1 MFKTVKVGNTSLQYT
16 IVSQSDDTSTVTN
29 GSITTPALRK
39 SKIKR
44 KTRHRKTVI
53 LILITLIMGCGIVIA
68 AVLVPILVASKLVS
82 NLPESAK
89 FKTFAIAAGSI
100 QGYSKYDQSG
110 HKYVEL
116 LPIKQPPV
124 DAVIEFQDEIP
135 VLQNTDVWSA
145 DIKLKT
151 KPITSTELITSAA
164 ETEVEIDK
172 KLLNSSKVT
181 VYFNVTENKTTTEL
195 RSEDSSMQIETP
207 SWRTVAARFLGN
219 LSTLMVSRLFVL
231 K

>member
-1 MFKTVKVGNTSLQYT
+1 MFKTVKVGDTSLQYT
-16 IVSQSDDTSTVTN
+16 IVSQTDDTTTATPNAST
-29 GSITTPALRK
+29 TTPTLRK

-89 FKTFAIAAGSI
+89 FKTFAIAASSL
-100 QGYSKYDQSG
+100 QGYGKYDQSG

-135 VLQNTDVWSA
+135 MLQNPEVWST
-145 DIKLKT
+145 DSRVKT
-151 KPITSTELITSAA
+151 KSADGEVAVDREKSANPVDVKVDEQKSTS
-164 ETEVEIDK
+164 
-172 KLLNSSKVT
+172 NSSEVT
-181 VYFNVTENKTTTEL
+181 VYYNRTENVTVAGP
-195 RSEDSSMQIETP
+195 RSKGSVQTQLEASP
-207 SWRTVAARFLGN
+207 WRTFSYFFRL
-219 LSTLMVSRLFVL
+219 TVSDFC
-231 K
+231 